1 MKFKRKKQL
10 PGYAA
15 LLIITLVAA
24 LALGATY
31 TLTEERIS
39 QQSVIASEKAR
50 AQVMPEAEAFE
61 KIPSENDAIEEVYKA
76 MKDSEVI
83 GYVAKTTVNGYG
95 GEIEIIAGFDLDCAI
110 TGISVGGSSFKE
122 TPGLGAKSKE
132 AAFTDQFLGKHAPI
146 GIIKA
151 GKTAG
156 ENDVDAI
163 ASATITSNSVAGG
176 INSIAEYIS
185 EITAEEESA

>member
-1 MKFKRKKQL
+1 MKIKRKKQL

-31 TLTEERIS
+31 TLTAERIS

-132 AAFTDQFLGKHAPI
+132 TAFTGQFLGKHAPI
-146 GIIKA
+146 RIIKA

-163 ASATITSNSVAGG
+163 ASATITSNAVAGG
-176 INSIAEYIS
+176 VNRIAEYIS
-185 EITAEEESA
+185 DISIEEEGA